1 MERKMAKKVFALL
14 TDDRTAQDEAGF
26 IQELSDFAASR
37 DIELKVLPSVDKL
50 TEFEAGKAIKDLA
63 ADAMIYSGCFG
74 NVISKSEIRRQNIE
88 ALSEE
93 ETAELNAVVKILDEN
108 LLTYHFQPII
118 SAVTGQIFAYEA
130 LMRAKYGEGITPVKI
145 LKYAEMLGRLGDV
158 EKATF
163 LNVMRTIDDNKSAFS
178 DKLVFINS
186 IPGARLLPDDYLD
199 IEAALIAHAGDIVVE
214 ITEQTEAD
222 EVTLRAI
229 KRRYEQLG
237 IGLAL
242 DDYGTGYSNVMNL
255 LQYMPAYVK
264 IDRSLLTE
272 IDKYPKKQRFVR
284 EIIEFCQD
292 NNIMSL
298 AEGVET
304 WRELRMVVRMGVD
317 LVQGY
322 YTAMPSPEIVPEVE
336 SDIKREVLRY
346 RDEYKAGKKQP
357 VYIAD
362 DTGRVNLSTLAKSSY
377 SCILI
382 GKDERESKDITISG
396 VQGLKSN
403 AHVEIAANYN
413 GRITLENA
421 HLMGAQGKACV
432 ELGENCNVTLV
443 LLGDNR
449 LEKGGI
455 LVPENSTLRIMGG
468 GNLTIVLDAQNSY
481 GIGNDLSSAN
491 GHITFLQDGV
501 INVDVKGNSGI
512 AIGSGNG
519 GEIEVKRGKY
529 FINVNCGFGVGV
541 GCFYNKAVVHM
552 SDCEFEQNIA
562 VTKGVGI
569 GSLGGDSEISAT
581 NSSLRCEAEG
591 SEVSAYGSVDGDMS
605 CVHFYD
611 ASVAAE
617 LRGDYITAIGSVKGG
632 TDYCQE
638 RATLRIGGSGSHAL
652 AFGGFGEGIKIA
664 ISDSDTSVDIMTAC
678 QRDTNANP
686 ENVIIKHGRN
696 RFMVNGYPYEHYVDY
711 GEYKGE

>member
-1 MERKMAKKVFALL
+1 MAKKVFALL
-14 TDDRTAQDEAGF
+14 TDDRTAKDEAGF

-50 TEFEAGKAIKDLA
+50 TEFEAGKAIKDLE

-74 NVISKSEIRRQNIE
+74 SVISKSEIRRQNIE

-163 LNVMRTIDDNKSAFS
+163 LNIMRTIDDNKSAFS

-396 VQGLKSN
+396 AQGLKSN

-455 LVPENSTLRIMGG
+455 LVPENSTLKIMGG

-501 INVDVKGNSGI
+501 INIDVKGNSGI

-519 GEIEVKRGKY
+519 GQIDVKRGKY
-529 FINVNCGFGVGV
+529 YLNVNCGFGVGV
-541 GCFYNKAVVHM
+541 GCFYNKAVVNI

-569 GSLGGDSEISAT
+569 GSLEGDSEISAT
-581 NSSLRCEAEG
+581 NSSLKCEAEG
-591 SEVSAYGSVDGDMS
+591 SEVSAYGSVDGNMS

-678 QRDTNANP
+678 QRDTNADP